1 MVEKQIKQSL
11 PFCEPT
17 CILIK
22 GFHNNMIMMLMLLPT
37 MVMMTMTGMITD
49 NGDDDG
55 DDDGDND
62 DDDGR
67 LSHSKSVRE
76 LAETAIQS

>member
-37 MVMMTMTGMITD
+37 MVMMTMTVMITD
-49 NGDDDG
+49 NG
-55 DDDGDND
+55 DDGDND

>member
-1 MVEKQIKQSL
+1 
-11 PFCEPT
+11 
-17 CILIK
+17 
-22 GFHNNMIMMLMLLPT
+22 MLLPT
-37 MVMMTMTGMITD
+37 MVMMLDDSAD
-49 NGDDDG
+49 NGVDDD
-55 DDDGDND
+55 DDND

>member
-1 MVEKQIKQSL
+1 
-11 PFCEPT
+11 
-17 CILIK
+17 
-22 GFHNNMIMMLMLLPT
+22 MLLPT
-37 MVMMTMTGMITD
+37 MVMMTMTVMITD
-49 NGDDDG
+49 NG

>member
-1 MVEKQIKQSL
+1 MLVEKQIKKSL
-11 PFCEPT
+11 PFYEPT
-17 CILIK
+17 CILIM
-22 GFHNNMIMMLMLLPT
+22 GFHNNMTMMLMLLPT
-37 MVMMTMTGMITD
+37 MEMMTMMVMITVMMM
-49 NGDDDG
+49 DD
-55 DDDGDND
+55 DND

>member
-1 MVEKQIKQSL
+1 MVKSIKAR
-11 PFCEPT
+11 
-17 CILIK
+17 
-22 GFHNNMIMMLMLLPT
+22 
-37 MVMMTMTGMITD
+37 
-49 NGDDDG
+49 NGDGDG
-55 DDDGDND
+55 NVADDDDDNCDDDDND